1 MRMRNEVSFRYAPAS
16 LAAKGAQTRKQGNH
30 TTGACM
36 AFDMPSERERDD
48 ALFERG
54 VGIMMAAVWA
64 LCCVCE
70 ALA

>member
-1 MRMRNEVSFRYAPAS
+1 MRMRNEVSFRYAPVS
-16 LAAKGAQTRKQGNH
+16 LAARGRRPENKADS